1 MAAAVL
7 CAVIVLAPVAS
18 QPRRN
23 TVDSR
28 SPLHQASYV
37 ADVTGVQYWL
47 ELAKMHAPSR
57 QHFEDE
63 TGHRDDDGRHAL
75 FVCGFDPQVRDAE
88 LIDENC
94 AEIAAKLLDAGV
106 QANARDRHG
115 WSLVAYVASLGH
127 ARVLRAL
134 AGAGAHLDDPGW
146 GDAHERTPLA
156 VAAMNGRTRAVDVL
170 LELGVRPDTPDEQGW
185 TPLHHAVRNAREDTG
200 AAGDDAPAALANG
213 GDRAPP
219 AANGASNAARRLAI
233 AEALLAAGARV
244 DVIDEH
250 GAPPLAFDSRAAPH
264 AHARARS
271 IFAKQGSHRSCSP
284 RGLAIAPRSSCF
296 CGTAP
301 TPRSS
306 TSRATR
312 PSHMPRT
319 TRRCAMSSPTR
330 TWRASSVLTPS
341 G

>member
-170 LELGVRPDTPDEQGW
+170 LE
-185 TPLHHAVRNAREDTG
+185 
-200 AAGDDAPAALANG
+200 
-213 GDRAPP
+213 
-219 AANGASNAARRLAI
+219 RR
-233 AEALLAAGARV
+233 
-244 DVIDEH
+244 
-250 GAPPLAFDSRAAPH
+250 
-264 AHARARS
+264 
-271 IFAKQGSHRSCSP
+271 
-284 RGLAIAPRSSCF
+284 
-296 CGTAP
+296 
-301 TPRSS
+301 
-306 TSRATR
+306 
-312 PSHMPRT
+312 
-319 TRRCAMSSPTR
+319 
-330 TWRASSVLTPS
+330 
-341 G
+341 